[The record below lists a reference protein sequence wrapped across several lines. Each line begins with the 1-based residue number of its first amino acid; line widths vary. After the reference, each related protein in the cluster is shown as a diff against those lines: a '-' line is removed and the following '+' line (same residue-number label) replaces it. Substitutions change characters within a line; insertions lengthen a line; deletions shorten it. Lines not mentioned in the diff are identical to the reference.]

1 MDKEVGRRWF
11 QIYYDSTQAFSYL
24 ISYLTPCCLLAAL
37 LLYKVVPLVL
47 GPVLFVIDAPF
58 GRFYSNSRWSMNG
71 MLKLGTLIEILPYE
85 EPISDRSP

>member
-1 MDKEVGRRWF
+1 MVSDLLRQYASVLLF
-11 QIYYDSTQAFSYL
+11 DLVPDAMLFI
-24 ISYLTPCCLLAAL
+24 LLAAL
-37 LLYKVVPLVL
+37 LLYKVVPLIL

-71 MLKLGTLIEILPYE
+71 MLKLGTLIENLLYE